1 MYGVEVES
9 GTQVRREVL
18 YFNGKLRYLLACHDR
33 REFKYFGEYS
43 QGNDVKKG
51 SWSNGGDSRHL
62 KSEFT
67 LFRNSSL
74 LFHVDEFFWTW
85 ILKDS
90 IWF

>member
-43 QGNDVKKG
+43 RGNDVKKG
-51 SWSNGGDSRHL
+51 SWSDDGENRHL

-67 LFRNSSL
+67 LFRNSPL
-74 LFHVDEFFWTW
+74 LFHVGEFFWT
-85 ILKDS
+85 
-90 IWF
+90 